1 MSIRRLRSTTAMDEG
16 SILPLIAGASALALA
31 VILVVTAVT
40 SLYLDYKRLLS
51 IADAAALVGAE
62 AYDLSE
68 IVVEGGTVVA
78 TLDPARVRGA
88 VESHLGEFL
97 SGPVPVDD
105 LHLVRATSLDGRSAT
120 VTLAARWSPPLLA
133 PFIPDGLPVE
143 ATSTARS
150 VFG

>member
-1 MSIRRLRSTTAMDEG
+1 MRRATTARAASDAG
-16 SILPLIAGASALALA
+16 SVLPLIAGASALALA

-62 AYDLSE
+62 AYDLDE
-68 IVVEGGTVVA
+68 LVVDGETVAAV
-78 TLDPARVRGA
+78 LDPARVRGA
-88 VESHLGEFL
+88 VESHL
-97 SGPVPVDD
+97 SGLPDGAVPVDD
-105 LHLVRATSLDGRSAT
+105 LRLVAATTGDGRSAT
-120 VTLAARWSPPLLA
+120 VVLSARWAPPLLV
-133 PFIPDGLPVE
+133 PFIPEGLPIE